1 MALALGPSD
10 RPLLLLPVRL
20 ETRFFAQPD
29 RSSELRVRIYPDKI
43 HLDSHETALL
53 PAERDWAQH
62 YWTLLWRSGG
72 DARAD
77 GEAWRQLAERYGD
90 TRALWLRRVQTPS
103 NLAQRPATPSAPDAE
118 LQPPPIFPAV
128 ELDNTPDAGA
138 WRRAPLARL
147 LPDRWIA
154 VASTGARI
162 LAAAAGRDIVLPL
175 AVGPNP
181 GAALSAD
188 LPGDQLAIDEAM
200 RWMVDFD
207 AAEEKGMAL
216 RLRIAAADLAG
227 GIDRLV
233 VLGSSASLAP
243 EEAAKRVDAL
253 FDAHRYTDG
262 LAFARLGTP
271 TNNTAAQRAGFAD
284 ATEPTRSRAA
294 FESAAATTAD
304 ASSNA
309 RRFALALGLAADTLE
324 AGLATTEGAADSHER
339 DARSMNAALWP
350 ATWGYFLT
358 NLIGP
363 GTPVSLT
370 MLDWARER
378 FASHVRAQGPL
389 APLRC
394 GRQPYGVLPV
404 TSLDLWLPEAPGT
417 PSPPTGIAPAP
428 ITAFDAPLRQFLVK
442 LRDNVWRP
450 RLTQVPRIGRG
461 NPDEDLADVMRA
473 DAFSNHY
480 ETRAL
485 LGRHYL
491 DHLRLFIGE
500 SLVVSGFNA
509 MAETLAVGLLQRMG
523 IAWRPRLFRMT
534 YGDAAF
540 PLTRELV
547 QAGEVSAQRLLEPN
561 YIVALHEAATLD
573 AVDRPGGQPLP
584 ADAPLLQ
591 VLLRHALLR
600 AHADAAARLVALA
613 RGGDA
618 LALMREAELIDLV
631 PNTPA
636 TSTWKRQLDET
647 ITTPSGARTVREHLR
662 TVTDF
667 TPQELRALGEARTA
681 LAHLRGLDSE
691 RLLMLMQGTL
701 DLASHRLDAWISS
714 FATRRLADQRAAQ
727 PQGLRVGGYGWVEK
741 LRPLPRPSTPVTAL
755 PAGEPGPLQ
764 APADDS
770 GFIHAPSLTQA
781 TAAALLRNAHLGHD
795 GRALADG
802 PFAIDLSSSRLR
814 DARWLLDGIRQG
826 QPLGALLG
834 YRLERRL
841 HELGFDR
848 YIAPLREIAPLNANK
863 LVQSDRPLEA
873 IAAQNVVDGLALWN
887 RWRVARGSLFSGR
900 PLPQP
905 ASADFNPL
913 ARELDGL
920 GEAIDATGDAVT
932 AEAAYQLVRGNV
944 ARTASTL
951 AAVAGGEAPVPELE
965 VARTPRTGTAI
976 THRVLLALNGKAG
989 TTNGWAT
996 MSTSRR
1002 ATAEPVLNAWV
1013 ALLLG
1018 DPRQVP
1024 IVVEQLDATGSTV
1037 TATHRLTLADLQLT
1051 PLDLVHAIDPD
1062 ARAGTLSELEL
1073 RLLYQLRR
1081 TAALGP
1087 EVRLRVVGARTADA
1101 AAKALALDDVIEQAA
1116 ALRRLFAAGR
1126 PLEAGD
1132 LTLPQDDV
1140 DPAIDLTELTTRCSR
1155 AESALLAAHKA
1166 LLKLVKPAAGATPAT
1181 AEEWR
1186 SAVLALLAFGI
1197 SGAIPVS
1204 ATGDNEETRA
1214 ALAVQSAA
1222 LLKDS
1227 QARLDRGTTL
1237 RAQPA
1242 ADSIDKQRDA
1252 LLERLRAVFGSGFV
1266 ALPKFRCGN
1275 ATAFDTARAAS
1286 TALLG
1291 GDALAV
1297 HTWFDRLERVRD
1309 APARFG
1315 AALRGAE
1322 VLGTGAALRLAV
1334 AQLPLAADTSSPSS
1348 PPARWVALPPA
1359 PGQAIPP
1366 GHLSMVLHVGGTVPK
1381 GQAMAALDTTQ
1392 AICGLL
1398 IDEWVETVPSPT
1410 ETTALAF
1417 QFNPPD
1423 ACAPQALLLAVPP
1436 VVGQPWTVA
1445 TLHQVL
1451 TETMDLAQ
1459 LRGIDAEALGEL
1471 GHYLPALHLA
1481 LNNDGDAV
1489 STNLG

>member
-1 MALALGPSD
+1 M
-10 RPLLLLPVRL
+10 LLLPVRL
-20 ETRFFAQPD
+20 ETRFFTQPD

-72 DARAD
+72 DARVDA
-77 GEAWRQLAERYGD
+77 EAWRQLAERYGD
-90 TRALWLRRVQTPS
+90 ARALWLRRVQTPS
-103 NLAQRPATPSAPDAE
+103 NLAQRPATPSAPEAALE
-118 LQPPPIFPAV
+118 PPPLFPAV
-128 ELDNTPDAGA
+128 ELDSTPDAGA
-138 WRRAPLARL
+138 WRHAPLARL
-147 LPDRWIA
+147 LPERWIA
-154 VASTGARI
+154 VASSGTRI
-162 LAAAAGRDIVLPL
+162 LAAAAGRSIVQPL
-175 AVGPNP
+175 TVGPDP
-181 GAALSAD
+181 GAAAPAE

-200 RWMVDFD
+200 RWMVDFA

-216 RLRIAAADLAG
+216 RLSIAAADLAG

-233 VLGSSASLAP
+233 VLGTAAALAP
-243 EEAAKRVDAL
+243 EEAAKQLDAL
-253 FDAHRYTDG
+253 LDAHRYTDG

-271 TNNTAAQRAGFAD
+271 TNNTAGQRSGFSDANAPQRARAD
-284 ATEPTRSRAA
+284 
-294 FESAAATTAD
+294 FETAATTAAD
-304 ASSNA
+304 VASNA
-309 RRFALALGLAADTLE
+309 RRFALALGLPPESLE
-324 AGLATTEGAADSHER
+324 TGLATTTGAADSHER

-358 NLIGP
+358 NLVGP
-363 GTPVSLT
+363 GTPVSLA

-378 FASHVRAQGPL
+378 FALHVRAQGAF

-394 GRQPYGVLPV
+394 GRQPYGILPV
-404 TSLDLWLPEAPGT
+404 TSLDLWQPDTPTVPPAPPG
-417 PSPPTGIAPAP
+417 GIALPP
-428 ITAFDAPLRQFLVK
+428 ITNFDAPLRQFLLR

-450 RLTQVPRIGRG
+450 CLTQVPRIGRG

-523 IAWRPRLFRMT
+523 IAWRPRLFRMV

-547 QAGEVSAQRLLEPN
+547 QVGEVSAERLLEPN
-561 YIVALHEAATLD
+561 YIRALQEATSLE
-573 AVDRPGGQPLP
+573 AVERPGGQPLP

-600 AHADAAARLVALA
+600 AYADAAARLLALEQ
-613 RGGDA
+613 GDDA
-618 LALMREAELIDLV
+618 LALMREPELIDLV
-631 PNTPA
+631 PDAPA
-636 TSTWKRQLDET
+636 TSTWRRQLDAS
-647 ITTPSGARTVREHLR
+647 ITTPAGPRVVREHLLALS
-662 TVTDF
+662 DF
-667 TPQELRALGEARTA
+667 APTELRALGEMRTA
-681 LAHLRGLDSE
+681 LAHLAGVDSE
-691 RLLMLMQGTL
+691 RLLMLLQGTL
-701 DLASHRLDAWISS
+701 DLSSHRLDAWISS
-714 FATRRLADQRAAQ
+714 FATRRLAEQRAAQ
-727 PQGLRVGGYGWVEK
+727 PQGLYVGGYGWVEK
-741 LRPLPRPSTPVTAL
+741 LRPLPRPATPVTPL
-755 PAGEPGPLQ
+755 PADEPGPLL

-781 TAAALLRNAHLGHD
+781 ATAALLRNAHLGHE

-802 PFAIDLSSSRLR
+802 PFAIDLSSARLR

-841 HELGFDR
+841 HELGFDA
-848 YIAPLREIAPLNANK
+848 YIAPLREIAPLNAGK
-863 LVQSDRPLEA
+863 LVPSPGPLEA

-887 RWRVARGSLFSGR
+887 RWKDARGGLFNGR

-905 ASADFNPL
+905 GAPDFDAL
-913 ARELDGL
+913 ARELDAL

-944 ARTASTL
+944 TRTASTL

-965 VARTPRTGTAI
+965 VARTPRSGTAI
-976 THRVLLALNGKAG
+976 THRVLLALNGRAA
-989 TTNGWAT
+989 TTPGWAT
-996 MSTSRR
+996 FGTSQR
-1002 ATAEPVLNAWV
+1002 ARAEPVLNAWC
-1013 ALLLG
+1013 ARLLG
-1018 DPRQVP
+1018 DPRQVT
-1024 IVVEQLDATGSTV
+1024 ITIQQLDDAGIAV
-1037 TATHRLTLADLQLT
+1037 TATHTLTLAELALT
-1051 PLDLVHAIDPD
+1051 PLDLVHTVDPD
-1062 ARAGTLSELEL
+1062 ARPGTLGELEL
-1073 RLLYQLRR
+1073 RLLYHLRR
-1081 TAALGP
+1081 KAALGP
-1087 EVRLRVVGARTADA
+1087 AVRLRIVSARAPDGDG
-1101 AAKALALDDVIEQAA
+1101 KVLSLDDVIDQAA
-1116 ALRRLFAAGR
+1116 ALRRLLAVGR
-1126 PLEAGD
+1126 PLEAED
-1132 LTLPQDDV
+1132 LAPAQDEIA
-1140 DPAIDLTELTTRCSR
+1140 PAIDLAELGSRCSR
-1155 AESALLAAHKA
+1155 AESALRGTHRA
-1166 LLKLVKPAAGATPAT
+1166 LLRLLKPPADTPPAT

-1186 SAVLALLAFGI
+1186 SALFALLGFGFAGALPVNA
-1197 SGAIPVS
+1197 SGDDA
-1204 ATGDNEETRA
+1204 ATRG
-1214 ALAVQSAA
+1214 ALAAQAAA

-1227 QARLDRGTTL
+1227 QARLDRG
-1237 RAQPA
+1237 A
-1242 ADSIDKQRDA
+1242 ALAALPLASSPDKQRDA
-1252 LLERLRAVFGSGFV
+1252 LLERLRAVFGGGFV

-1275 ATAFDTARAAS
+1275 GAAFDAARAAS
-1286 TALLG
+1286 TTLQG

-1297 HTWFDRLERVRD
+1297 HSWFDRIERVRE

-1334 AQLPLAADTSSPSS
+1334 AQLPLPADPSAA
-1348 PPARWVALPPA
+1348 PPRWVALPPLPGEVVP
-1359 PGQAIPP
+1359 PGQ
-1366 GHLSMVLHVGGTVPK
+1366 LSLVLHVGGAVPR
-1381 GQAMAALDTTQ
+1381 GQTMATLDTTQ
-1392 AICGLL
+1392 TICGLL
-1398 IDEWVETVPSPT
+1398 VDEWVEMVPGAS

-1445 TLHQVL
+1445 RLHQVL

-1459 LRGIDAEALGEL
+1459 LRGVDAEALGEL

-1481 LNNDGDAV
+1481 LNHDGDAV
-1489 STNLG
+1489 STPLG